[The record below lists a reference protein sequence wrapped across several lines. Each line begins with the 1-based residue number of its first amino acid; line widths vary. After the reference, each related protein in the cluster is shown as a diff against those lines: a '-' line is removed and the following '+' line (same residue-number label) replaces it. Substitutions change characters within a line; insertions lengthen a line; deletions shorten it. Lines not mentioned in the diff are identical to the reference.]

1 MKKFKVWYDNENNY
15 IVYNEDIKNV
25 ISLYPNFRV
34 EEDKD
39 YSYMKYIEI
48 IKNKCERCID
58 DKGNAILYKNTE
70 VYKFVTS
77 TGNVYIRLLKSVFY
91 LDIVYYIRK
100 DLDSFS
106 DNVCW
111 TVCKPKDIVDTFLQ
125 NTRQSNVDTISLNQ
139 FKQIKTKLFY
149 NSNGKKMWFDNMGNF
164 YWAFKWALPNKKKIN
179 DYNEF
184 KDNKD
189 AVLVKYFTTDYHNE
203 QKWFSNIDNFHN
215 WFNDTNKSKEN
226 INIPKYEILIQGYNL
241 LNPNDRKCV
250 QSLPYFDIMK
260 EYELHTSIPTIVRTW
275 CGLID
280 SKYSHYDEIQEII
293 INLYKF
299 LDKKNKRE

>member
-1 MKKFKVWYDNENNY
+1 M
-15 IVYNEDIKNV
+15 
-25 ISLYPNFRV
+25 
-34 EEDKD
+34 
-39 YSYMKYIEI
+39 
-48 IKNKCERCID
+48 
-58 DKGNAILYKNTE
+58 
-70 VYKFVTS
+70 
-77 TGNVYIRLLKSVFY
+77 
-91 LDIVYYIRK
+91 
-100 DLDSFS
+100 
-106 DNVCW
+106 
-111 TVCKPKDIVDTFLQ
+111 
-125 NTRQSNVDTISLNQ
+125 
-139 FKQIKTKLFY
+139 
-149 NSNGKKMWFDNMGNF
+149 
-164 YWAFKWALPNKKKIN
+164 
-179 DYNEF
+179 
-184 KDNKD
+184 
-189 AVLVKYFTTDYHNE
+189 LVKYFTTDYHNE